1 MTRSEV
7 GRRVG
12 RYAMWLVAL
21 AAGGGSTLGAQW
33 AFAVTGGGSY
43 ALSDVEIVPGVDQN
57 GGWTWD
63 AGLRAQNGRGSIGIG
78 YERLRLDIGPD
89 GAGTLSAIY
98 AEPRFSWGA
107 SPRAAVQPYLFAH
120 GARIFDYDVT
130 FCCSVYQA
138 ASNARGW
145 LLGAGFGA
153 VLAPIGT
160 IRFDL
165 SAGVHQLSGESDEGT
180 GATWQGAGPMLDVRL
195 GAAIPL
201 TRGYGRR
208 R

>member
-1 MTRSEV
+1 MMRRNV

-12 RYAMWLVAL
+12 GYALWLVTL
-21 AAGGGSTLGAQW
+21 AAGAGSTLGAQW

-63 AGLRAQNGRGSIGIG
+63 VGLRGQNGRSSIGIG

-89 GAGTLSAIY
+89 GAGTMSAIY
-98 AEPRFSWGA
+98 AEPRFAWGA
-107 SPRAAVQPYLFAH
+107 SPRAPVQPYVFAH
-120 GARIFDYDVT
+120 AARIFDYDVS

-138 ASNARGW
+138 SSNALGW
-145 LLGAGFGA
+145 LVGGGFGL
-153 VLAPIGT
+153 VMAPVGT

-165 SAGVHQLSGESDEGT
+165 SAGVHRLSGESEEGT
-180 GATWQGAGPMLDVRL
+180 NGTWKGAGPMLDIRL
-195 GAAIPL
+195 GASIPL